1 MIVPVKTGNHYK
13 LKKIDSWLSRND
25 RMKQQSYTKQFIL
38 LSVLLVI
45 LFFVNISLGSVSIPL
60 EDILKTITGNIPAKE
75 SWEIIILNFRI
86 PKAITAILVGS
97 GLSICGLLM
106 QTLFRNPLAGPFV
119 LGISSGASLGVAILI
134 LGSTV
139 FGGFLMAN
147 SISNWSLPIAASLGA
162 FLVLT
167 AIIIAA
173 NKVKDIM
180 SILIIGLMFGSL
192 TSAVISV
199 LAYFSEADQIQQ
211 YLFWSFGSLGN
222 LSWNELI
229 VFAIIYTIGILGTIS
244 VIKPLNSFLLGKN
257 YAKSLGINIK
267 KNRNIILLITSF
279 LTGVITAFSGPIA
292 FVGLAVPHIAR
303 MIFTTSNHKILIPA
317 VIILGAI
324 VLLICDSIAQLP
336 TSEFTLPINAI
347 TSLFGAPIVIW
358 LLIRKKRI
366 FV

>member
-1 MIVPVKTGNHYK
+1 
-13 LKKIDSWLSRND
+13 
-25 RMKQQSYTKQFIL
+25 MKQTNYTKHFIL
-38 LSVLLVI
+38 LSVLLMI
-45 LFFVNISLGSVSIPL
+45 LFFVNISLGSVSIPIK
-60 EDILKTITGNIPAKE
+60 EIFKTITGSLPSKE
-75 SWEIIILNFRI
+75 SWETIILNFRL

-119 LGISSGASLGVAILI
+119 LGISSGASLGVALLI
-134 LGSTV
+134 LGSSI
-139 FGGFLMAN
+139 FGGFLLNA

-162 FLVLT
+162 FLVLS
-167 AIIIAA
+167 AVIIAA
-173 NKVKDIM
+173 NKIRNTM

-222 LSWNELI
+222 LSWNEI
-229 VFAIIYTIGILGTIS
+229 FVFAIIYTAGILGTLS
-244 VIKPLNSFLLGKN
+244 VIKPLNSFLLGEN

-267 KNRNIILLITSF
+267 KSRNIILLITSL

-292 FVGLAVPHIAR
+292 FLGLAVPHISR
-303 MIFTTSNHKILIPA
+303 MIFTTSNHKVLIPA
-317 VIILGAI
+317 VAIFGAI
-324 VLLICDSIAQLP
+324 ILLICDSIAQLP

-347 TSLFGAPIVIW
+347 TSLFGAPVVIW
-358 LLIRKKRI
+358 LLVRKKNLYI
-366 FV
+366 

>member
-1 MIVPVKTGNHYK
+1 
-13 LKKIDSWLSRND
+13 
-25 RMKQQSYTKQFIL
+25 MKQRFYTKHFIF

-45 LFFVNISLGSVSIPL
+45 LFYLNISFGSVSIPFK
-60 EDILKTITGNIPAKE
+60 DIFNSIFGGNVTKD
-75 SWEIIILNFRI
+75 SWETIIINFRI
-86 PKAITAILVGS
+86 PKAITAVLVGS

-134 LGSTV
+134 LGSSV
-139 FGGFLMAN
+139 FGGFLLTN
-147 SISNWSLPIAASLGA
+147 SPSNWSLPVAASLGA
-162 FLVLT
+162 FFVLS
-167 AIIIAA
+167 AVIIAA
-173 NKVKDIM
+173 NRVRNTM

-199 LAYFSEADQIQQ
+199 LAYFSEANQIQQ

-222 LSWNELI
+222 LSWNEITVFI
-229 VFAIIYTIGILGTIS
+229 VIYTIGILGTIS
-244 VIKPLNSFLLGKN
+244 VIKPLNSFLLGEN
-257 YAKSLGINIK
+257 YAKSLGINVK
-267 KNRNIILLITSF
+267 QSRNIILLITSL

-303 MIFTTSNHKILIPA
+303 MLFSSSNHKILLPA
-317 VIILGAI
+317 VAIIGAI
-324 VLLICDSIAQLP
+324 VLLICDMIAQLP

-347 TSLFGAPIVIW
+347 TSLFGAPVVIW
-358 LLIRKKRI
+358 LLVRKKRI